1 LLLRQ
6 GDELVAG
13 RHDAAVQSVRCLCAA
28 GGGTVRPDRGQL
40 APSAISLEA
49 LLARSTLVV
58 RAAEVASAAL
68 PIATAGAGFLGE
80 PIPPYDKTVCS
91 LAIREVLYAH
101 PADGET
107 AATRLVRVR
116 PARFELFLRLHR
128 EYHLRRLSP
137 RAPIDVLDPALA
149 TPPAAPEAIFF
160 LRRADGD
167 PDATHELAVPG
178 GAVAL
183 RFRER
188 IVTLASAPP
197 RQRP

>member
-1 LLLRQ
+1 VVGQ
-6 GDELVAG
+6 
-13 RHDAAVQSVRCLCAA
+13 RH
-28 GGGTVRPDRGQL
+28 
-40 APSAISLEA
+40 PSAISLED

-68 PIATAGAGFLGE
+68 PIATAGTSFLGE
-80 PIPPYDKTVCS
+80 PVPPYDKTVSS

-101 PADGET
+101 PADGAT
-107 AATRLVRVR
+107 AAGQLLRVR

-128 EYHLRRLSP
+128 AYHLRRLSP
-137 RAPIDVLDPALA
+137 RARIEVLDPALA
-149 TPPAAPEAIFF
+149 APPAAGEAIFF

-183 RFRER
+183 RFRDR
-188 IVTLASAPP
+188 IATLASAPP
-197 RQRP
+197 RQRG